1 MGASTRP
8 TGPKFRRAAI
18 LPTSGGEPVFRDA
31 KILRGELVA
40 GGYQMDRGISAPSA
54 EEVGDAGRMIEWNQ
68 RVDAAVE
75 EQRAFARE
83 RAGGGGLIEHDH
95 AAQQDGLR
103 EDLRAQEHKRDGDI
117 RAVGKAY
124 RGEARQAERVAVF
137 SGQEEIGEG
146 VGALDDLGGI
156 ENALGNAGKETRGAV
171 FADIPSG
178 AQQSGARGERA
189 TEAEEIVFGA
199 AGPVEQQQ
207 GRRGRIGTRLE
218 NMLVSE

>member
-1 MGASTRP
+1 
-8 TGPKFRRAAI
+8 
-18 LPTSGGEPVFRDA
+18 
-31 KILRGELVA
+31 
-40 GGYQMDRGISAPSA
+40 MDRGISAPSA

-103 EDLRAQEHKRDGDI
+103 EELRAQQHEGDGDI
-117 RAVGKAY
+117 GAVGKAY
-124 RGEARQAERVAVF
+124 RGEARQVERVALF

-207 GRRGRIGTRLE
+207 GRRGRIGPRLE

>member
-1 MGASTRP
+1 M
-8 TGPKFRRAAI
+8 
-18 LPTSGGEPVFRDA
+18 
-31 KILRGELVA
+31 A
-40 GGYQMDRGISAPSA
+40 GGYQMDGDISAASA
-54 EEVGDAGRMIEWNQ
+54 EEVGHTGRMIEWNQ

-83 RAGGGGLIEHDH
+83 RSGRGGLIEHDH
-95 AAQQDGLR
+95 AAQQDGLS
-103 EDLRAQEHKRDGDI
+103 EEFRAQEHEGDGDI
-117 RAVGKAY
+117 GAVGEAH
-124 RGEARQAERVAVF
+124 RREARQVERVALF
-137 SGQEEIGEG
+137 SGQDKIGEG

-156 ENALGNAGKETRGAV
+156 ENALGNAGEEASGAV

-207 GRRGRIGTRLE
+207 GRRGRIGARLE
-218 NMLVSE
+218 NMLVGKGHVSGLTVRAEIGCSESQFERGAECAGK